1 MEWHGKWRH
10 GKLRF
15 NSTHQNQTPV
25 KLFLPAIATNRTPCD
40 SCTYCNTYTAKFSF
54 EYLVEQVFWMLRFTN
69 FNVHGNTTHTAVSY
83 QYQLRI
89 YRYFHNWS
97 KLGSFEQDYRN
108 QRRLYLNIN
117 VMANIFQPFFIV
129 ELQHFTPK
137 KMKLTNSGSKLS
149 RPFVINIGAVMNI
162 ENKCQNES
170 KCHSNGKLAT
180 RIYHFTFCFWHVSYS
195 EFFISWE
202 PEKFHVVMATGT
214 SVAQQNKSKADFTQ
228 WLFSWVN
235 NYTSET

>member
-83 QYQLRI
+83 QYQLKI
-89 YRYFHNWS
+89 YRQITFTT
-97 KLGSFEQDYRN
+97 N
-108 QRRLYLNIN
+108 QNLEVSSMIH
-117 VMANIFQPFFIV
+117 AAG
-129 ELQHFTPK
+129 
-137 KMKLTNSGSKLS
+137 LTNSGSKLS
-149 RPFVINIGAVMNI
+149 RAFAFYIGAVMNI

-180 RIYHFTFCFWHVSYS
+180 RIYHFTFCF
-195 EFFISWE
+195 
-202 PEKFHVVMATGT
+202 
-214 SVAQQNKSKADFTQ
+214 
-228 WLFSWVN
+228 
-235 NYTSET
+235 